1 MSTEEELKA
10 PKSGFKKKAINCML
24 SLSFSLGIAACGSA
38 NSKPSGENSP
48 AITEAPNSAA
58 PAETEDKPSTSGCP
72 VSSREVPL
80 KYGTEIECNKWTFS
94 VDKAT
99 LVPNDVITEGHAW
112 NKVFTDRS
120 RVVVSVTLKYTG
132 EGTGDLRDVF
142 PYFPFLLGEK
152 LKTYELDDYGLRTG
166 ENLDSQFGPRLL
178 RDVDN
183 PYSGGEVRG
192 ALWFVVDNDDR
203 DFVLATNVD
212 DYPSNHSEEPNLW
225 IDVTS

>member
-10 PKSGFKKKAINCML
+10 PKSGLKKKAINCML
-24 SLSFSLGIAACGSA
+24 ALSISLVIASCGST
-38 NSKPSGENSP
+38 NSESSGTNSP
-48 AITEAPNSAA
+48 ATTEVPDSAA
-58 PAETEDKPSTSGCP
+58 SADKGDNQSTSGCP

-80 KYGTEIECNKWTFS
+80 QYGTQIECSKWTFTAE
-94 VDKAT
+94 KAT

-152 LKTYELDDYGLRTG
+152 LKTYKLDDYGLRTG
-166 ENLDSQFGPRLL
+166 ENLDSQFGPKLL
-178 RDVDN
+178 VDVDN

-212 DYPSNHSEEPNLW
+212 DYPSNHSEPPNLW

>member
-24 SLSFSLGIAACGSA
+24 ALSISLVIASCGPT
-38 NSKPSGENSP
+38 NSESSETNSP
-48 AITEAPNSAA
+48 ATTEVPDSAA
-58 PAETEDKPSTSGCP
+58 SGDSGDNQSTSGCP